1 MITEIFKDNNI
12 PCREIV
18 NKNRLINNMEKREF
32 IHRFG
37 LLSSSAAIVPL
48 VGFKGFQDISKT
60 DLYQNSTFAGFD
72 DKQGKDRVSLRE
84 KFFGCIAGAH
94 IGSSMG
100 APNEGH
106 SYESIEKD
114 FGTLDK
120 LLPYHHYG
128 TSNNWMREA
137 GTTEDGI
144 ERQKLMITAILEKQ
158 DRINAEDLRRSWVD
172 HMNPKAGGLVSEP
185 FEENLLAMA
194 KTNIPASD
202 IGKYC
207 DYSGL
212 VSLSRSCHPIG
223 LINAGDI
230 QGAINDIRDL
240 GQLYNTANSR
250 GILWAEVVV
259 TAIAAATRPN
269 ATVDSVIGAIFDN
282 CDKADKR
289 FVRPA
294 GIRGEIE
301 RAMKLTA
308 DCNDF
313 REMRRKFDK
322 IYSGEGVPYSHSYAN
337 EIVTKGIC
345 VFRMTKANTWESMKS
360 AVNMGRDT
368 DCLAA
373 VATGISGALTGADS
387 LPKELI
393 TQVDYATS
401 VNPHTNSKRTLAETS
416 DGLYDAFKSRLSKM
430 KAFAEEMGL
439 A

>member
-1 MITEIFKDNNI
+1 
-12 PCREIV
+12 
-18 NKNRLINNMEKREF
+18 MEKREF
-32 IHRFG
+32 IRNVG
-37 LLSSSAAIVPL
+37 LLSASTAIIPL
-48 VGFKGFQDISKT
+48 FGFKGFQDISET
-60 DLYQNSTFAGFD
+60 DLSQNIAFAGFD
-72 DKQGKDRVSLRE
+72 GNHGENQVKDRISLRE

-94 IGSSMG
+94 IGSAMG

-106 SYESIEKD
+106 SYERIEQD

-120 LLPYHHYG
+120 LLPYHHYV

-144 ERQKLMITAILEKQ
+144 ERQKLMITAILEKK

-185 FEENLLAMA
+185 FEQNLLAMA

-230 QGAINDIRDL
+230 LGAIDDIHEV
-240 GQLYNTANSR
+240 GQLYNTSNSR
-250 GILWAEVVV
+250 GIIWAEVVV
-259 TAIAAATRPN
+259 TAIASATKPN
-269 ATVDSVIGAIFDN
+269 ATVDSVLGAIFDN
-282 CDKADKR
+282 CDKADTR

-294 GIRGEIE
+294 DIRGELE
-301 RAMKLTA
+301 KALKLTA
-308 DCNDF
+308 DCSDF
-313 REMRRKFDK
+313 RQMRRKFDE
-322 IYSGEGVPYSHSYAN
+322 IYNGIGVPYCYSFAN
-337 EIVTKGIC
+337 EIVTKAIC
-345 VFRMTKANTWESMKS
+345 VFRMTRANTWEAMK
-360 AVNMGRDT
+360 AGVNMGRDT

-373 VATGISGALTGADS
+373 IAAGISGALTGAGS
-387 LPKELI
+387 LPKDLI

-416 DGLYDAFKSRLSKM
+416 DGLYDAFKSRLAKM
-430 KAFAEEMGL
+430 KTFAEEMGVD
-439 A
+439 